1 MSHLPGLPMIAGA
14 AIGIGAMTAGML
26 QLPITAV
33 LLTTLFLGTDGISTM
48 PLTIVAVVTAFVLAK
63 WLAGPP
69 SPPTAESSL
78 PEDAGQPRDGRR

>member
-1 MSHLPGLPMIAGA
+1 MIAGA

-33 LLTTLFLGTDGISTM
+33 LLTTLFLGTDGVKTM
-48 PLTIVAVVTAFVLAK
+48 PLVIVAVVASFVLSK

-69 SPPTAESSL
+69 PEPKVPEPEEATVPP
-78 PEDAGQPRDGRR
+78 QVR